1 MVCPNCG
8 APLASPDSN
17 CRRCD
22 WTPASATGHSSAAP
36 PDDDADLTR
45 QNSGR
50 TPVSATTPP
59 TGITA
64 LQPGQQ
70 FSTRYT
76 VIKLLGSGGM
86 GEVYHA
92 WDETL
97 GGPVALK
104 IIRPGVALGPSDLEA
119 LEERFKRELR
129 LARQVT
135 HPNVIRIHDLGEV
148 NGLKYLTMEYVQ
160 GADLSLL
167 LKRQGRMTAVRA
179 LSIARQ
185 IADGLAAV
193 HKAGIVHRD
202 LKPANVIVDAEDHAR
217 LTDFGIA
224 RAVDAKTLYTLPGS
238 VVGTLDYMAPEQ
250 ARGDAADQRSDI
262 YALGLI
268 LYDLLAGGRPRVK
281 SDDALAALIDRLEH
295 GPPSLSAIDPSIP
308 ADTVK
313 VIEKCLEID
322 PAKRY
327 QNLQELIA
335 DLDRLAPDGRL
346 IVQPQSVTRPGDGR
360 RRLVIVGAAT
370 AFVLVGIV
378 AVGWRLTVGRPAAL
392 PPPHDPVTVL
402 IADFENRANDP
413 VFDGSL
419 EQPLGVAMEGAS
431 FITTYPRKDATQI
444 ARRLKPETRLD
455 EVAALLVANREGIPL
470 VFAGTISSADG
481 GYRLT
486 VRAIEPSK
494 GEEVSSTSQ
503 TARSKSEVLQAVGR
517 VAESMRR
524 ALGDTTPSD
533 RLAAETFTAA
543 SLDAVKYYTVAQTL
557 SGDRKNDQ
565 AIEYYKKAV
574 AADNNFGRAYA
585 GWAVAAYDSG
595 RIDEAK
601 EQYARALKLLDHM
614 TEREKLRTR
623 GAYALS
629 VTHNN
634 EQAMETYKLLVK
646 NYPSDFAGHN
656 NLAIVYFNLL
666 NFDGART
673 EGRRA
678 LELYPRSLKFQ
689 GNYALYAMYAGD
701 FKDAGDKARAIL
713 KIDPNYVAAY
723 LPLAMEA
730 LAGGDL
736 PGAKAVYREVATLG
750 ADGASLAAIGLADVA
765 LFEGRPADAVAILL
779 PAIQADRDQRNLAGV
794 ASKMIALA
802 EAQSRLNRIPEAL
815 KTIDEALKVSTDN
828 QIVVPAARLLLRTNE
843 NQRAQSLI
851 SSLSGSLQPQARAYG
866 SMLEAERL
874 TGLGR
879 AGDAMDALSEARKRA
894 DLWLVRFITGMAY
907 ERFDHHVEA
916 QAELEGCTTRRLGE
930 ATAVFLDDVPTFRY
944 SVEAREWLKRARQA
958 SVGAVGGA
966 PR

>member
-8 APLASPDSN
+8 APLASNDSS

-22 WTPASATGHSSAAP
+22 WAPASSTAAQ

-45 QNSGR
+45 RHSGP
-50 TPVSATTPP
+50 TPATGTTPP
-59 TGITA
+59 AGVTA

-76 VIKLLGSGGM
+76 VIKLLGAGGM

-104 IIRPGVALGPSDLEA
+104 IIRPGVALGRSDLEA

-148 NGLKYLTMEYVQ
+148 NGLKYLTMEYVP
-160 GADLSLL
+160 GADLGLM
-167 LKRQGRMTAVRA
+167 LKRQGKMAVGRA

-185 IADGLAAV
+185 VADGLAAV

-202 LKPANVIVDAEDHAR
+202 LKPANVIVDGEDHAR

-238 VVGTLDYMAPEQ
+238 VVGTLEYMAPEQ

-295 GPPSLSAIDPSIP
+295 GPPPLSAIDPSIP

-327 QNLQELIA
+327 QSLPELIA
-335 DLDRLAPDGRL
+335 DLDRLTPDGRV
-346 IVQPQSVTRPGDGR
+346 IVQRQAVPKPADGR
-360 RRLVIVGAAT
+360 RRLVLVGAAT
-370 AFVLVGIV
+370 AIVLVGLG
-378 AVGWRLTVGRPAAL
+378 AAMWRFTVGRPSA
-392 PPPHDPVTVL
+392 PPASHNPVTVL
-402 IADFENRANDP
+402 IADFDNRANDP

-444 ARRLKPETRLD
+444 ARRLKPENRLD
-455 EVAALLVANREGIPL
+455 EATARLVANREGIPL
-470 VFAGTISSADG
+470 VFAGMISSADG

-486 VRAIEPSK
+486 VRAIETSK

-503 TARSKSEVLQAVGR
+503 TARSKADVLQAVGR
-517 VAESMRR
+517 AAESMRR
-524 ALGDTTPSD
+524 ALGDTTPPD

-557 SGDRKNDQ
+557 SADRKNDQ

-574 AADNNFGRAYA
+574 AADQNFGRAYA

-601 EQYARALKLLDHM
+601 EQYERALKLLDQM
-614 TEREKLRTR
+614 TEREKLRTL
-623 GAYALS
+623 GVYALS
-629 VTHNN
+629 ITHNN
-634 EQAMETYKLLVK
+634 DQALDTYKSLVTK
-646 NYPSDFAGHN
+646 YPSDFAGHN
-656 NLAIVYFNLL
+656 NLAIVYFNML
-666 NFDGART
+666 NFDGARA

-701 FKDAGDKARAIL
+701 FKEAGDKARAIL
-713 KIDPNYVAAY
+713 KIDPSFVAAY

-730 LAGGDL
+730 LATGDL
-736 PGAKAVYREVATLG
+736 TGAKAVYREAATLG
-750 ADGASLAAIGLADVA
+750 GEGASRAAIGLADIA
-765 LFEGRPADAVAILL
+765 LFEGRPADAVAIL
-779 PAIQADRDQRNLAGV
+779 PAAIQADRDQRNVVGV
-794 ASKMIALA
+794 ATKMIALA
-802 EAQSRLNRIPEAL
+802 EAQSDLHRMPDAL
-815 KTIDEALKVSTDN
+815 RTIDDVLKISTEN
-828 QIVVPAARLLLRTNE
+828 QIVVPAVRLLLRANE
-843 NQRAQSLI
+843 NTRAQSLI
-851 SSLSGSLQPQARAYG
+851 STLGSSLQPQARAYA

-874 TGLGR
+874 IALGR
-879 AGDAMDALSEARKRA
+879 AGEVMDALSDARKRA

-907 ERFDHHVEA
+907 ERFAHHVEA
-916 QAELEGCTTRRLGE
+916 QAELESCTTRRLGE
-930 ATAVFLDDVPTFRY
+930 ATAVFLDDMPTFRY
-944 SVEAREWLKRARQA
+944 TVPAREWLKRAQQGG
-958 SVGAVGGA
+958 VGAKGD
-966 PR
+966 

>member
-8 APLASPDSN
+8 ATLASADSD

-22 WTPASATGHSSAAP
+22 WTRASATRPSSAAQ

-45 QNSGR
+45 QHSG
-50 TPVSATTPP
+50 PASGMTPP
-59 TGITA
+59 AGITA

-104 IIRPGVALGPSDLEA
+104 IIRPGIALGPSDLEA

-167 LKRQGRMTAVRA
+167 LKRQGKMAVGRA

-185 IADGLAAV
+185 VAAGLAAV

-202 LKPANVIVDAEDHAR
+202 LKPANVIVDGEDHAR

-238 VVGTLDYMAPEQ
+238 VVGTLEYMAPEQ

-295 GPPSLSAIDPSIP
+295 GPPPLSAIDPSIP

-313 VIEKCLEID
+313 VIEKCLAID

-327 QNLQELIA
+327 QSLPDLIA
-335 DLDRLAPDGRL
+335 DLDRLTPDGRV
-346 IVQPQSVTRPGDGR
+346 IAQPQPVPPPVDGR
-360 RRLVIVGAAT
+360 RRLVLVGAAT
-370 AFVLVGIV
+370 AIVLVGLGALV
-378 AVGWRLTVGRPAAL
+378 WRFTVGRPTA
-392 PPPHDPVTVL
+392 PPASHSPVTVL

-431 FITTYPRKDATQI
+431 FITAYPRKDATQI
-444 ARRLKPETRLD
+444 ARRQRPDARLD
-455 EVAALLVANREGIPL
+455 EAAARLVAFSEGIPL
-470 VFAGTISSADG
+470 VFAGTIAASGA

-486 VRAIEPSK
+486 VRAVETTK
-494 GEEVSSTSQ
+494 GDTVTTASEE
-503 TARSKSEVLQAVGR
+503 ARSKSDVLQAVGR
-517 VAESMRR
+517 VADSMRR
-524 ALGDTTPSD
+524 ALGDTAPSD
-533 RLAAETFTAA
+533 RLAAETFTSA
-543 SLDAVKYYTVAQTL
+543 SLEAVKNYTIAQTL
-557 SGDRKNDQ
+557 SSDFKNEE
-565 AIEYYKKAV
+565 AIVYYRRAIQE
-574 AADNNFGRAYA
+574 DGNFGRAYA
-585 GWAVAAYDSG
+585 GWAGAAYDLG

-601 EQYARALKLLDHM
+601 PLYDKALKLSDQM
-614 TEREKLRTR
+614 TEREKYRTR
-623 GAYALS
+623 GAYFFNVA
-629 VTHNN
+629 HNN
-634 EQAMETYKLLVK
+634 QQAMDTYKALVSS
-646 NYPSDFAGHN
+646 YPSDFAGHN
-656 NLAIVYFNLL
+656 NLAVVYFSVLD
-666 NFDGART
+666 FDNARA

-678 LELYPRSLKFQ
+678 LDLYPRSLKFQ

-701 FKDAGDKARAIL
+701 FKDAADMARAIH
-713 KIDPNYVAAY
+713 KKDRAYVPAY
-723 LPLAMEA
+723 LPLAIEA
-730 LAGGDL
+730 LANGDL
-736 PGAKAVYREVATLG
+736 AGAKAVYKELATLDD
-750 ADGASLAAIGLADVA
+750 AQGASLSAIGLADIA
-765 LFEGRPADAVAILL
+765 LFEGRPADAVAILV
-779 PAIQADRDQRNLAGV
+779 PAIDADRAQKNVAG
-794 ASKMIALA
+794 AATKMMALA
-802 EAQSRLNRIPEAL
+802 EAQSSLNQMPAAL
-815 KTIDEALKVSTDN
+815 KSIDEALKISTDTR
-828 QIVVPAARLLLRTNE
+828 IVVPAVRLLLRANE
-843 NQRAQSLI
+843 NIRAQSLI
-851 SSLSGSLQPQARAYG
+851 STLGSSLQPQARAYA
-866 SMLEAERL
+866 SMLEGERL
-874 TGLGR
+874 IALGR
-879 AGDAMDALSEARKRA
+879 AGAAMDALAEARKRA

-916 QAELEGCTTRRLGE
+916 LSELELCTKRIGE
-930 ATAVFLDDVPTFRY
+930 ATAVFLDDMPTFRY
-944 SVEAREWLKRARQA
+944 TVAAREWLKRAQQGSGSSKATA
-958 SVGAVGGA
+958 SS
-966 PR
+966 RR